1 MMIQAERQPKRLA
14 SFLLLVTD
22 LVTAYLEASTD
33 EAILSPKSGGSV
45 AFGYP
50 LATRQKESS

>member
-33 EAILSPKSGGSV
+33 EAILSPKSEGCV

-50 LATRQKESS
+50 LATQ